1 MQLSF
6 FHFLTLVSDSTI
18 EILLPVCDDDLCTKS
33 FIYLYLSNRISPVS
47 TGIYVK
53 MFIKKRISR
62 IGKNICSE
70 YDQILILFYFLNYM
84 EKYELG
90 FEHDSLN
97 TMVIFVDLVLK
108 LIYDIKCLSKQ
119 KKLS

>member
-6 FHFLTLVSDSTI
+6 FHLLALVSDSTI

-53 MFIKKRISR
+53 MFIKKEYPF
-62 IGKNICSE
+62 GKNVCSE

-108 LIYDIKCLSKQ
+108 LIYDIKCLSKM

>member
-1 MQLSF
+1 
-6 FHFLTLVSDSTI
+6 
-18 EILLPVCDDDLCTKS
+18 
-33 FIYLYLSNRISPVS
+33 
-47 TGIYVK
+47 
-53 MFIKKRISR
+53 
-62 IGKNICSE
+62 
-70 YDQILILFYFLNYM
+70 M

-119 KKLS
+119 KKIIIIFIIHSRTNEQFFMRP